1 MPKMIHHR
9 IDVLEN
15 PCVMRD
21 SNVKRRV
28 AWRHRETEMFVVA
41 EERLAAVKRMTLEA
55 ESLRANNEGQV

>member
-1 MPKMIHHR
+1 
-9 IDVLEN
+9 
-15 PCVMRD
+15 MRD